1 MALASVIAD
10 SEAPLRADLQQHF
23 GIDLDRAMGGEHSAN
38 HIAQLVTQLPQ
49 EARLVHSVNKDAVWT
64 LSDVLMAVLIN
75 NFRMFVYGMSD
86 PKKRGAK
93 PELIG
98 PSYITE
104 QQKSTLPARVL
115 PINEL
120 MAELN
125 KPRRSNG

>member
-1 MALASVIAD
+1 MALASVIAE

-23 GIDLDRAMGGEHSAN
+23 GIDLDRAMGGEHSAS

-49 EARLVHSVNKDAVWT
+49 SARLVHLVNPDAKWA
-64 LSDVLMAVLIN
+64 LGDVLMAVLIN

-98 PSYITE
+98 PSWMTE
-104 QQKSTLPARVL
+104 NKRTLPARVL
-115 PINEL
+115 PIDQLLE
-120 MAELN
+120 ELN
-125 KPRRSNG
+125 RPRRSNG